1 MISFKNIY
9 LTKINQNVQKWNCKK
24 NELKNLLNDL
34 VEKEQ
39 LSSDVLTLVEDV
51 NNLENELMS
60 SLISNINDSILHEMM
75 KVIKKISKEKNIP
88 NEQLLQLFHK
98 FKKLKIVEDDSEQ
111 YSIIYGSDDKIMY
124 LDSNKVFN
132 EERELIAEQLD
143 GELKILKL

>member
-9 LTKINQNVQKWNCKK
+9 LTKINQNVQKWNFKK
-24 NELKNLLNDL
+24 NELRNLLNDL

-39 LSSDVLTLVEDV
+39 LPSDVLTLIEDV